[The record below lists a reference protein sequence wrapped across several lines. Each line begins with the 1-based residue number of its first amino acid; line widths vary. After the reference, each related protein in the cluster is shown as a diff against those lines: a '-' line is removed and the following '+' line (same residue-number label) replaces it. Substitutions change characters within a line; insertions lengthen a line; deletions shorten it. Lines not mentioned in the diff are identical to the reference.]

1 MTMNTV
7 LKCFSRG
14 YATTAP
20 RATDSLQNLYI
31 SALKSYKPKATP
43 PAAAVEAKEWA
54 MPAAPTAPNYDLD
67 VSSALDSY
75 KYEGE
80 TIAAKSSQQGESLDF
95 MEMYTKDEV
104 APAAEH

>member
-1 MTMNTV
+1 MTMSTI

-20 RATDSLQNLYI
+20 RATDSLQNIYI

-43 PAAAVEAKEWA
+43 AAAAVEAKEWV

-67 VSSALDSY
+67 FSSALDSY
-75 KYEGE
+75 KYDGQ
-80 TIAAKSSQQGESLDF
+80 TIEAKTSQQGESLDF
-95 MEMYTKDEV
+95 MEKYTKDE
-104 APAAEH
+104 APSAAEH